1 MIFTIFAPKNIIQK
15 WGLFEAVAMSQKDK
29 NKKMGLF
36 YFFYLVCNSFFFLII
51 FFIVIM
57 NFLENSMEKKIF
69 LSILF
74 THFPRVFG
82 RMFMTHV
89 WPKFQVNFANLTLT
103 FFCIIFCVIFCLR
116 QIITLRVSS
125 SLCLHS
131 FGYTCRATIYV
142 GLTKNE
148 GPLSILKG
156 VGTSSLLARLQ
167 NKQKRSYKKV
177 TENCSFLA

>member
-1 MIFTIFAPKNIIQK
+1 
-15 WGLFEAVAMSQKDK
+15 
-29 NKKMGLF
+29 MGLF
-36 YFFYLVCNSFFFLII
+36 HFFYPVCNSVFFDN
-51 FFIVIM
+51 FFY
-57 NFLENSMEKKIF
+57 
-69 LSILF
+69 
-74 THFPRVFG
+74 FPRVFG

-156 VGTSSLLARLQ
+156 AETSSLLARLQ
-167 NKQKRSYKKV
+167 NKQKRSNKKV
-177 TENCSFLA
+177 TEICPFFAGKMFFCLSVLVPKHFEQIFKTYNKQLAQVPFLHQWIFSQLFGVTL